1 MDAVYNHITP
11 GMRQHL
17 CDVLEGLWDQAVAQ
31 RRQLSP
37 ASAVPIL
44 HRILAQ
50 NG

>member
-1 MDAVYNHITP
+1 
-11 GMRQHL
+11 MRQHL
-17 CDVLEGLWDQAVAQ
+17 YDILEELWDQAVAQ

-44 HRILAQ
+44 NQILAQ